1 MTETLEQTDEFTQ
14 ALALM
19 EAGEEHLFITGRA
32 GTGKSTLLR
41 HFMGNTKRRVAVL
54 APTGLA
60 AVNVG
65 GQTIHSF
72 FKFPPRLLQAK
83 DVRSLPRQQRLFEE
97 LD

>member
-1 MTETLEQTDEFTQ
+1 MIDWPADVSPTSEY
-14 ALALM
+14 
-19 EAGEEHLFITGRA
+19 EAAVDFATTGEGHMFVTGRA

-41 HFMGNTKRRVAVL
+41 VLREQLGDQAVVV

-72 FKFPPRLLQAK
+72 FGLPPRLIGA
-83 DVRSLPRQQRLFEE
+83 D
-97 LD
+97 